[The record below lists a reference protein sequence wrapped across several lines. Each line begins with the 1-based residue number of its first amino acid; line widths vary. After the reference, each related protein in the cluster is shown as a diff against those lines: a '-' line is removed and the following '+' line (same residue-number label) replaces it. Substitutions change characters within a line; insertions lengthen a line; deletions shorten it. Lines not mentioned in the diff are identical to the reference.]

1 MILTLAAWLATA
13 AILLSYARTTQDPA
27 KANAFHA
34 ANVFGCIPL
43 IILNVQAAV
52 WPAVVVNLGFG
63 IPAAWALW
71 KRSRR
76 HTAAVVTLQD
86 QLDEFFADLERVSG
100 VSDLQRGF
108 IAGEPT
114 DGEAIFPAAQYLT
127 QLSNIPPGHAYLLN
141 PETIV
146 LQPVQDFGYW
156 DQDVEDRY
164 SDRSPHHPDYTWKET
179 T

>member
-63 IPAAWALW
+63 IPAAYALL
-71 KRSRR
+71 KARQRPHSRQSEAPSHR
-76 HTAAVVTLQD
+76 AGGHTC
-86 QLDEFFADLERVSG
+86 
-100 VSDLQRGF
+100 
-108 IAGEPT
+108 
-114 DGEAIFPAAQYLT
+114 
-127 QLSNIPPGHAYLLN
+127 
-141 PETIV
+141 
-146 LQPVQDFGYW
+146 
-156 DQDVEDRY
+156 
-164 SDRSPHHPDYTWKET
+164 RSPHHPDYTWRNK
-179 T
+179 